1 VNKPREELH
10 YRQANDRLKA
20 IDRRRFEGLMGM
32 DQYRQERREI
42 LEFLTG
48 TGDAPTSTKNSEPLP
63 IYQADK
69 RRWWWSK

>member
-1 VNKPREELH
+1 VNKPREESH

-32 DQYRQERREI
+32 EQYRQERREI
-42 LEFLTG
+42 LNFLTG
-48 TGDAPTSTKNSEPLP
+48 VEPTPSAAPVEPLP
-63 IYQADK
+63 LYQADK